1 MRLLATTALIALALD
16 APALGETNVGV
27 TAAVNQDAKGSVGSS
42 VKTISLGDSV
52 VFNQRIQTG
61 GSGLVQV
68 LLADGTTFMVGP
80 NSDLVIDSFVYD
92 PNAGTAQVT
101 ASFTKGVL

>member
-1 MRLLATTALIALALD
+1 MRLLAATAIALLGLA
-16 APALGETNVGV
+16 APALAETNVGV
-27 TAAVNQDAKGSVGSS
+27 TAAVNQSAKGIVGST
-42 VKTISLGDSV
+42 VRTISLGDRV
-52 VFNQRIQTG
+52 VFNERIQTG
-61 GSGLVQV
+61 GEGLVQV

-101 ASFTKGVL
+101 ASFAN